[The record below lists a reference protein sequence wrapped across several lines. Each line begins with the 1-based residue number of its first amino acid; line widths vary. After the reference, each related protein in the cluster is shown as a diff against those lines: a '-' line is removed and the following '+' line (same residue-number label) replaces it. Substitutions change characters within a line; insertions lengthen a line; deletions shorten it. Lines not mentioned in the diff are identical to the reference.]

1 MKKKS
6 KDLIIK
12 KPSAMIQTT
21 TNGITVLQRKFINIM
36 IHIAQKTGDKSLYY
50 VDIVDLKKMCKI
62 STVGNDEIIS
72 SLKGLQDIKIEYN
85 IFEKDKEKWGRRSLI
100 GDVEIEINKQKNNSF
115 LEFEI
120 PVKMKNKILN
130 PTMYAPLDIYLIAG
144 FKSAYTIILY
154 EFLRDYLT
162 APKVKYLTIT
172 QFRKIMSL
180 SDNKYKEFK
189 YLKRDVLDKAV
200 SEINKKSDLETNYTF
215 AKKGRKYIGIQFFV
229 SKKKMNEYPIEI
241 IPDEIIKIL
250 PEKYR
255 TTPILNLISKILR
268 KENVDINMIQSNIKY
283 SIKNAKSNFIAY
295 LKQSLVEDY
304 AQQEREEKEKIS
316 ALIHKK
322 EIEKLRELRNEEKK
336 KRLGEELYNSLKEEE
351 LLKYEEEIK
360 LQFKLQNVPPE
371 FVSKLI
377 IKNGI
382 IEKLLSEKESKQAGN
397 QEDLF

>member
-6 KDLIIK
+6 KDLTIK

-21 TNGITVLQRKFINIM
+21 ANGLTVLQRKFINIM

-50 VDIVDLKKMCKI
+50 IDIVDLKKMCRI

-72 SLKGLQDIKIEYN
+72 LLKDLQDIKIEYN
-85 IFEKDKEKWGRRSLI
+85 IFEKDKDKWGRRSLI

-144 FKSAYTIILY
+144 FKSTYTIILY

-162 APKVKYLTIT
+162 APKVKYLTII

-180 SDNKYKEFK
+180 SDDKYKDFK

-200 SEINKKSDLETNYTF
+200 SEINRKSDLETNYTL

-229 SKKKMNEYPIEI
+229 SKKEINEYPIEI
-241 IPDEIIKIL
+241 IPDEIIEVL
-250 PEKYR
+250 PEKYQ

-268 KENVDINMIQSNIKY
+268 KEDVDINMIRSNIKY
-283 SIKNAKSNFIAY
+283 SIRNAKSNFIAY
-295 LKQSLVEDY
+295 LKQSLDEDY

-316 ALIHKK
+316 ILMHKK
-322 EIEKLRELRNEEKK
+322 EIEKLKELRNEEEK

-360 LQFKLQNVPPE
+360 LKLNSQKVSPQFINKI
-371 FVSKLI
+371 I
-377 IKNGI
+377 IKSGI
-382 IEKLLSEKESKQAGN
+382 IERLLSEKEAKQAGT